1 MGGLIDA
8 EPFYADVPL
17 RSATLADVP
26 LLVRH
31 RRLMWADIGGF
42 SPADLD
48 AADVVYSRWLR
59 REMRAGRIAAWVS
72 EVRGAAA
79 ASGVLWLQLVQPR
92 PLHPTGATPY
102 LMSMYTER
110 AHRGAGHAKRIVKAA
125 IAWTKR
131 NGYPHMTLHASDMGR
146 PIYEKLGFV
155 RTWEMKLDLT
165 PRRAPR
171 RAPRAAP
178 RRSLGRSR
186 SA

>member
-1 MGGLIDA
+1 M
-8 EPFYADVPL
+8 PL
-17 RSATLADVP
+17 RPATVADVP

-31 RRLMWADIGGF
+31 RRLMWSDIGGYA
-42 SPADLD
+42 PADLD
-48 AADVVYSRWLR
+48 AADVVYARWVR

-72 EVRGAAA
+72 VVRGETA
-79 ASGVLWLQLVQPR
+79 ASGVLWLQFVQPR

-110 AHRGAGHAKRIVKAA
+110 EHRGKGHAKRIVKAA

-131 NGYPHMTLHASDMGR
+131 EGYPRMTLHASDMGR

-155 RTWEMKLDLT
+155 RTWEMKLDLR
-165 PRRAPR
+165 PRRPARRRAPG
-171 RAPRAAP
+171 AAP
-178 RRSLGRSR
+178 RRSPGRSR